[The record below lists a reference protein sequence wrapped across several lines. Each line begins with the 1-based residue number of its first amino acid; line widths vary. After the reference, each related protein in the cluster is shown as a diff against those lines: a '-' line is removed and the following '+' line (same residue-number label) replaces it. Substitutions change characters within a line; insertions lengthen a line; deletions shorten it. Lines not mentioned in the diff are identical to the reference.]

1 MHTSDVETEGADG
14 ESPAP
19 GQFVLRRDSDEDLAP
34 SRDSAM
40 SIRISDDSM
49 AGATEIDEVAQKRCV
64 IQMNPSARPRL
75 IT

>member
-1 MHTSDVETEGADG
+1 MHTSDVETEGVDG

-19 GQFVLRRDSDEDLAP
+19 GRFVLRRDFDEDLAP

-49 AGATEIDEVAQKRCV
+49 AGATEIDEVAKINVNQL
-64 IQMNPSARPRL
+64 NPSVRPRL